1 MNRIMGSVSV
11 MQETGNLGV
20 TPLQEQKL
28 KIALENTC
36 ELCREYF
43 PSPFLELHRIS
54 RRNYREMS
62 RDASTRFLGVC
73 TDCHAHIHA
82 LPVPVAR
89 QRQIVRNRSFFVRK
103 DLRKIL
109 GYVPKPYIP
118 PQSVDPSQAYE
129 EYFGRCPQGSYRM
142 GG

>member
-1 MNRIMGSVSV
+1 MN
-11 MQETGNLGV
+11 
-20 TPLQEQKL
+20 
-28 KIALENTC
+28 
-36 ELCREYF
+36 
-43 PSPFLELHRIS
+43 H
-54 RRNYREMS
+54 
-62 RDASTRFLGVC
+62 DAFDRFLVVC

-89 QRQIVRNRSFFVRK
+89 QRKIVRNRSFFARR

-109 GYVPKPYIP
+109 GYIPKHYEP